1 MDGFDLTLERNEV
14 LAIVGESGSGKSV
27 AMLAAMGLLPPTATV
42 TADRMAF
49 DGADLLSMSAD
60 ERRRIAGKDMAM
72 IFQEPMSSLNP
83 CFTVGF
89 QIGETLKTHLD
100 LKRAERDRRIVE
112 LLAEVGIP
120 DPERRARAYPHQL
133 SGGMSQRVM
142 IAMAL
147 ACRPKLLIADEPTTA
162 LDVTIQA
169 QILDL
174 LMRERRDNGMGLVLI
189 THDMGVVA
197 ETADRVIV
205 QYAGQQMEMNATR
218 EMFADPHHPYTA
230 ALLAALPERANGR
243 RLPAIPGVVP
253 GPFDRPRG
261 CVFSPR
267 CAYVFDACHDAEP
280 PPAEPA
286 LGRARCLTPLVA
298 GIPTRART
306 ARGGLVSAVL
316 EARDLTRDYS
326 VSRGA
331 FRSHATIKALAGVSF
346 SLQAGRTLA
355 VVGESGSG
363 KSTLARL
370 LTLIENPTAGSL
382 LIDGEDVA
390 HASAATRARLR
401 REIQIVFQNPYG
413 SLNPRQ
419 TIGKALEEPLLVNTG
434 LKPAE
439 RKAEALSIMA
449 KVGLRPEYYHRYPH
463 MFSGGQRQRIAIAR
477 ALMLKPKILV
487 LDEPVSALDVSIRAQ
502 ALNLL
507 ASLQEEFALAYV
519 FVSHDLS
526 VVRHIADEVMVIYL
540 GNAVEIGERAAIFD
554 RPQHPYTQALLS
566 ATPVADPT
574 AKRQRIL
581 LSGEPPSPFAPPPGC
596 AFHPR
601 CPLAFDRCRVE
612 KPPLERKQGRDVA
625 CWAVAA

>member
-1 MDGFDLTLERNEV
+1 M
-14 LAIVGESGSGKSV
+14 
-27 AMLAAMGLLPPTATV
+27 
-42 TADRMAF
+42 
-49 DGADLLSMSAD
+49 
-60 ERRRIAGKDMAM
+60 
-72 IFQEPMSSLNP
+72 
-83 CFTVGF
+83 
-89 QIGETLKTHLD
+89 
-100 LKRAERDRRIVE
+100 
-112 LLAEVGIP
+112 
-120 DPERRARAYPHQL
+120 
-133 SGGMSQRVM
+133 
-142 IAMAL
+142 
-147 ACRPKLLIADEPTTA
+147 
-162 LDVTIQA
+162 
-169 QILDL
+169 
-174 LMRERRDNGMGLVLI
+174 
-189 THDMGVVA
+189 
-197 ETADRVIV
+197 
-205 QYAGQQMEMNATR
+205 
-218 EMFADPHHPYTA
+218 
-230 ALLAALPERANGR
+230 
-243 RLPAIPGVVP
+243 
-253 GPFDRPRG
+253 
-261 CVFSPR
+261 
-267 CAYVFDACHDAEP
+267 
-280 PPAEPA
+280 
-286 LGRARCLTPLVA
+286 
-298 GIPTRART
+298 
-306 ARGGLVSAVL
+306 SAVL

-346 SLQAGRTLA
+346 SLHAGRTLA

-370 LTLIENPTAGSL
+370 LTLIENPTGGSL

-419 TIGKALEEPLLVNTG
+419 TIGKALEEPLLVNTE
-434 LKPAE
+434 LKAAE

-540 GNAVEIGERAAIFD
+540 GNAVEIGGRAAIFD

-581 LSGEPPSPFAPPPGC
+581 LSGEPPSPFAPPSGC

-601 CPLAFDRCRVE
+601 CPLAFDRCTAE